1 LPAATPLSSAQAH
14 LRCPAGRRCGRGL
27 QHDGDEDD
35 RRPLSTALG
44 SPYFLA
50 IATGEGMLHPWKD
63 YEAAL
68 RDVGFKQTVRLDKG
82 LPIDH
87 VILVGIK

>member
-1 LPAATPLSSAQAH
+1 
-14 LRCPAGRRCGRGL
+14 
-27 QHDGDEDD
+27 
-35 RRPLSTALG
+35 
-44 SPYFLA
+44 
-50 IATGEGMLHPWKD
+50 MLHPWKD

-68 RDVGFKQTVRLDKG
+68 RDVGFKQTVRLDQG